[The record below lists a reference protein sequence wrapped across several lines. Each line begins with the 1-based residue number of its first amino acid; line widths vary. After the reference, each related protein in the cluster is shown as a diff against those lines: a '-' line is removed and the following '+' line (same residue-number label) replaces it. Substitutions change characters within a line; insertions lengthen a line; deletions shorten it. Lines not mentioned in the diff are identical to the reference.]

1 MSDDEIG
8 CDPCDCM
15 PLICLSWPGMQDE
28 WMVVLG
34 KRHLDNMEPWPVLRW
49 DSELTAPQ
57 S

>member
-1 MSDDEIG
+1 
-8 CDPCDCM
+8 
-15 PLICLSWPGMQDE
+15 MQDE